1 MMRSAADLDTPKS
14 RASRRIVKSVR
25 QYAATSRARS
35 SSGRLHGRPLADR
48 IRTLAPQHG
57 HQLAEEAGAQPGE
70 RGCPGRLRR
79 RDHTSHIKI
88 ISPVTSSYGTALR
101 RRPTSL
107 GGCSGKPTDGDI
119 GRVIRVD
126 LTQGAERVT
135 P

>member
-57 HQLAEEAGAQPGE
+57 HQLAEEAGLSPVNGAVQDGSAAVI
-70 RGCPGRLRR
+70 
-79 RDHTSHIKI
+79 T
-88 ISPVTSSYGTALR
+88 PVTSRSSH
-101 RRPTSL
+101 P
-107 GGCSGKPTDGDI
+107 
-119 GRVIRVD
+119 
-126 LTQGAERVT
+126 
-135 P
+135 